1 MIGGSGGW
9 LGLDVGE
16 DTGGGEVAGDEVADM
31 TVDMIGAD
39 RMCEGSGQVACDVA
53 EAIAPVEQQ
62 CFEGVAVSDSRD
74 PGRLFQL

>member
-16 DTGGGEVAGDEVADM
+16 ETGGGEVAGDEVADM
-31 TVDMIGAD
+31 TVDIVDAG
-39 RMCEGSGQVACDVA
+39 RMEEGLGQVACEVA

-62 CFEGVAVSDSRD
+62 CFEGVAVGDSRD